1 MNWEKLLS
9 ANRLRSSSLSFN
21 LENDRNQ
28 YESDLGRVIFSP
40 ALRRMHDKTQVF
52 PLNTNDNIHTRL
64 THSMEV
70 MSVGYSLGIGACN
83 NKKIQDKIRS
93 ISDIFDKNTYRI
105 IPVILKS
112 SCLLHDIGNP
122 PFGHFGETVIQNY
135 FRALFEDNK
144 YELSSK
150 ISNEQK
156 NDFINFDGNAQGFRV
171 ITKLQALDDLY
182 GLNLTFSTLASYLK
196 YPNSASPKKGK
207 IETKK
212 TGVFHSEKEYLEE
225 IYNHCGLMDKYK
237 KPLRHPLSYLMEAAD
252 SICYSVIDIED
263 AFNKGIMTL
272 NNIFEHFEKK
282 LQKTENKNS
291 PTLMNKVTEHIKV
304 ILDNKKSSEN
314 KKIVEIRTYLIGI
327 FVEKSLENFIHNLDK
342 IEMGEYNKELIED
355 GELTELTETL
365 RSIACNIIFPYR
377 EIVSL
382 ELAGDAVLKGLF
394 NYYIDL
400 LFYEPKGFDKEKD
413 HDAIKKIKEKY
424 ASKAESM
431 ISSSLV
437 NVVKQEYIKESDKK
451 IDISD
456 LHIVDLSAYFK
467 LKLIVDFVSGMTD
480 LFAINHYQKLSGQ
493 KI

>member
-1 MNWEKLLS
+1 MDWKKLLS
-9 ANRLRSSSLSFN
+9 SNRLRSSISSFN
-21 LENDRNQ
+21 LEDDRNQ

-83 NKKIQDKIRS
+83 NKKIQDKISS
-93 ISDIFDKNTYRI
+93 ISDDFNKNIYRI

-135 FRALFEDNK
+135 FRKLFADNIFE
-144 YELSSK
+144 ELS
-150 ISNEQK
+150 IEQK
-156 NDFINFDGNAQGFRV
+156 NDFIHFDGNAQGFRV

-196 YPNSASPKKGK
+196 YPNSDHPNKEK
-207 IETKK
+207 IESKK
-212 TGVFHSEKEYLEE
+212 TGVFHSEKKHLEE
-225 IYNHCGLMDKYK
+225 IYHHCGLMDKYK

-263 AFNKGIMTL
+263 AFNKGIITL
-272 NNIFEHFEKK
+272 NNILQHFEKGT
-282 LQKTENKNS
+282 QETENNESLALMTEVTLKIKN
-291 PTLMNKVTEHIKV
+291 TIEKNCT
-304 ILDNKKSSEN
+304 EN

-327 FVEKSLENFIHNLDK
+327 FVEKSLENFIHNLDR
-342 IEMGEYNKELIED
+342 IEMGKYNKELIED
-355 GELTELTETL
+355 GKLTELTKTL
-365 RSIACNIIFPYR
+365 QSIACNIIFPYR

-394 NYYIDL
+394 DYYIGL
-400 LFYEPKGFDKEKD
+400 LFYKPTGFGNDKK
-413 HDAIKKIKEKY
+413 AIRKMQEKY

-437 NVVKQEYIKESDKK
+437 NVVKKEHIEESKQK

-456 LHIVDLSAYFK
+456 LHIVDLSTYFK